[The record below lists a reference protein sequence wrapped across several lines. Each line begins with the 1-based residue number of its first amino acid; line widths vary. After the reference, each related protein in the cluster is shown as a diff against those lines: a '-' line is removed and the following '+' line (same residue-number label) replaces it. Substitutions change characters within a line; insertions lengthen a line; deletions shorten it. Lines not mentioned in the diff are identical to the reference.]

1 MRAGMV
7 GRLDSNR
14 SSCSVNVVVSVE
26 LAMVLSP
33 VLVCGNFCKHYPN
46 GASSNHDLGHAAR
59 HLSLS
64 LMGSWLVRR
73 RLGHVSKRLRTLRD
87 ELATVDEQ
95 LAHLRDDAD
104 DLALRA
110 IVAESPAASLESK
123 DARKHVD
130 AM

>member
-1 MRAGMV
+1 
-7 GRLDSNR
+7 
-14 SSCSVNVVVSVE
+14 
-26 LAMVLSP
+26 
-33 VLVCGNFCKHYPN
+33 
-46 GASSNHDLGHAAR
+46 
-59 HLSLS
+59 
-64 LMGSWLVRR
+64 MGSRLVRR

-110 IVAESPAASLESK
+110 IVAESPAASLESN

-130 AM
+130 AMLRHRQHVMAEIADLEQRQDELLDELTG